1 MRHPR
6 RPGSVRRHAVLGAA
20 AALLL
25 VGAAC
30 GSSPETDALPGVE
43 LSGIDGMSTLR
54 ADDITGPAVINL
66 WATWCGPCRA
76 ELPAF
81 EAVHVELADRVRFVG
96 VNQGDDSGPAAEFLD
111 EVGVTF
117 EQYLDVDGALS
128 DELSIT
134 GLPATVFVAA
144 DGSTELHA
152 GALDEGELLE
162 LIDSY
167 LGIIP

>member
-1 MRHPR
+1 MTRDR
-6 RPGSVRRHAVLGAA
+6 RPRAARRRALVGAA
-20 AALLL
+20 AALVLA
-25 VGAAC
+25 GTAC
-30 GSSPETDALPGVE
+30 GSAPGAGTLPGVE
-43 LSGIDGMSTLR
+43 LSALDGASTVR
-54 ADDITGPAVINL
+54 ADDIAGPAVINL
-66 WATWCGPCRA
+66 WATWCGPCRT

-96 VNQGDDSGPAAEFLD
+96 VNQGDEGGPAADFLD

-117 EQYLDVDGALS
+117 EQYLDVDGELS
-128 DELSIT
+128 DALSIT

-144 DGSTELHA
+144 DGSAELHS

-167 LGIIP
+167 LAITP

>member
-1 MRHPR
+1 MSLEPR
-6 RPGSVRRHAVLGAA
+6 LGSARRCALLATAAVLAIAGA
-20 AALLL
+20 
-25 VGAAC
+25 GC
-30 GSSPETDALPGVE
+30 GSEPGTDALPAVE
-43 LSGIDGMSTLR
+43 LTALDGTTTAR

-81 EAVHVELADRVRFVG
+81 EAVHLRLADRVRFVG
-96 VNQGDDSGPAAEFLD
+96 VNQGDEGGPAASFLD
-111 EVGVTF
+111 EVGVSF
-117 EQYLDVDGALS
+117 EQYLDLDGAFS

-162 LIDSY
+162 LVDTY
-167 LGIIP
+167 LGITP